1 MAKSNGFLEFQI
13 MTPVPSRWF
22 ASCLL
27 LGLLSLSACA
37 HGPRDQRGYSQSYP
51 QASQQGYYGG
61 DYRGAQQFVQY
72 GYVRTIEQLGSGGR
86 YESER
91 SGNSGAGAVVGGVLG
106 GVVGNQMG
114 RGEGRAA
121 ATVIGAVAGAVIGNE
136 IERQEGR
143 REERRSP
150 ARFRVWVRL
159 EGAGE
164 QAFDFERLDGLR
176 VGERVRVVD
185 GRLQRF

>member
-1 MAKSNGFLEFQI
+1 MMALL
-13 MTPVPSRWF
+13 PSRLF

-27 LGLLSLSACA
+27 FGLLSLSACA
-37 HGPRDQRGYSQSYP
+37 HGPRDQRGYP
-51 QASQQGYYGG
+51 QPYQQGYYGA

-72 GYVRTIEQLGSGGR
+72 GYVRSIEQLGGGRESRHDGR
-86 YESER
+86 YENER
-91 SGNSGAGAVVGGVLG
+91 SGSSGAGAVVGGVIGGVIG

-143 REERRSP
+143 RDERRDERRVQ
-150 ARFRVWVRL
+150 ARFRVWVHL

-176 VGERVRVVD
+176 VGERVLVVE
-185 GRLQRF
+185 GRLQRM

>member
-1 MAKSNGFLEFQI
+1 MMAVSC
-13 MTPVPSRWF
+13 SRLLG
-22 ASCLL
+22 SCLVI
-27 LGLLSLSACA
+27 GLLSLSACA
-37 HGPRDQRGYSQSYP
+37 HGPREQRAYP
-51 QASQQGYYGG
+51 QGYYGA

-72 GYVRTIEQLGSGGR
+72 GYVRSIEQLVDGR
-86 YESER
+86 ESRHEGRDQHER
-91 SGNSGAGAVVGGVLG
+91 SGSSGAGAVVGGVIG

-143 REERRSP
+143 REERRVQV
-150 ARFRVWVRL
+150 RYRVWVRL

-176 VGERVRVVD
+176 VGERVRVID
-185 GRLQRF
+185 GRLQRW